1 MTVCNMTASLRD
13 LALSHL
19 LIQYVHVFELFFSR
33 REYYIQR
40 DRQSIST
47 VFEQTSFDAQVWSE
61 EETMHKKD
69 LPFLLL

>member
-1 MTVCNMTASLRD
+1 M
-13 LALSHL
+13 
-19 LIQYVHVFELFFSR
+19 
-33 REYYIQR
+33 
-40 DRQSIST
+40 ST